1 MENRHSDIIQVIHD
15 YMSDP
20 ETAWRI
26 GNVAEFMRD
35 TGEDVEIALDYSGG
49 NIVGAQCAVRIAAV
63 AGTRLVPAEG
73 LTAHSWGQ
81 AGLLCLPKGDATMSR
96 RKTLTELGN
105 DLMAGRPADRLGTLF
120 DLGLGDDSVDL
131 CVRTA
136 DPELCAALRE
146 KIGEPLGKDDAFLQW
161 LDDAKVDYVAS
172 SRLGRI
178 ESFGR
183 RPGRLEPL
191 AAGAPSSQTS
201 CIAFVPPQQAADVPF
216 DEATYG
222 AFRVLYGVFGDPALV
237 RLKESVAEA
246 VRNGAEPGSVTA
258 EGPEAKTAVAV
269 TLRQIE
275 RRDGASDLLDRWRAA
290 FDR

>member
-1 MENRHSDIIQVIHD
+1 VENRHSDIIQVIHD

-26 GNVAEFMRD
+26 GNVAEFVRD
-35 TGEDVEIALDYSGG
+35 ADEDVEIALDYSGG
-49 NIVGAQCAVRIAAV
+49 SIVGAHGAVRIAAV
-63 AGTRLVPAEG
+63 AGARLVPAEG
-73 LTAHSWGQ
+73 LTARSWDQ
-81 AGLLCLPKGDATMSR
+81 AGLLCLPEGDAPMSR
-96 RKTLTELGN
+96 RKMLTELGN
-105 DLMAGRPADRLGTLF
+105 DLMAGRPVDRLGTLF

-136 DPELCAALRE
+136 NPELCAALRA
-146 KIGEPLGKDDAFLQW
+146 KIGETLAEDDAFLRR
-161 LDDAKVDYVAS
+161 LDDAGVDYVAS

-178 ESFGR
+178 ETFGR
-183 RPGRLEPL
+183 RLVRLVPL
-191 AAGAPSSQTS
+191 AASPPAGQTA
-201 CIAFVPPQQAADVPF
+201 CMAFVPPQQAADGEF

-222 AFRVLYGVFGDPALV
+222 AFRVLYGIFGDPSLV

-246 VRNGAEPGSVTA
+246 VRGGAEPGSIAA

-275 RRDGASDLLDRWRAA
+275 RRDGASDLLARWRAS
-290 FDR
+290 FDL